1 MDVPM
6 TSTFPRDEGVIEG
19 LVPIVATPFD
29 KRGNIDEE
37 GLAREIDHLIN
48 AGVDALTMF
57 GVAGEF
63 YAVTD
68 MERIRA
74 IRFAVEHAR
83 GRVPVIAGTGHTGS
97 EAAAALSA
105 EAEAAGA
112 AMVMVIM
119 PFFMKPDEEGVRC
132 HLEAIHDAVS
142 IPIMVQDQP
151 HTTGVNLPVAL
162 IARLGQDYR
171 QVRYAKIETPAPVG
185 KISALVRA
193 VGTTMT
199 VLGGNAGNYL
209 LEELRAGSRGTMPA
223 AVIPQVYRTVWDLAS
238 VGDWETAQA
247 VFDRYFPIVRLTNV
261 PGIGPG
267 LVKSLLAWG
276 GIIDHPGVRGPA
288 PQPDPIS
295 VKALRVAVDRLRI
308 LQIMSGTEAVH
319 A

>member
-1 MDVPM
+1 MDAPV
-6 TSTFPRDEGVIEG
+6 TAPRTHDEVVIEG

-29 KRGNIDEE
+29 RRGNIDEE
-37 GLAREIDHLIN
+37 GLAREIDYLIN
-48 AGVDALTMF
+48 AGVDALAMF

-68 MERIRA
+68 MERIRVV
-74 IRFAVEHAR
+74 RFVVDHVR

-119 PFFMKPDEEGVRC
+119 PFFVKPDEEGVRR
-132 HLEAIHDAVS
+132 HLEAIDGTVS

-151 HTTGVNLPVAL
+151 HTTGVNLPVPL

-171 QVRYAKIETPAPVG
+171 QVRYAKIETPAAVG

-238 VGDWETAQA
+238 VGDWATAQA
-247 VFDRYFPIVRLTNV
+247 VFDRYFPIIRLTNV

-267 LVKSLLAWG
+267 LVKSLLAWAE
-276 GIIDHPGVRGPA
+276 IIDHSGVRGPT
-288 PQPDPIS
+288 PEPDPVS
-295 VKALRVAVDRLRI
+295 VRALREAVDRLGI
-308 LQIMSGTEAVH
+308 LEIMSGTEPVH
-319 A
+319 V